1 VRFAYADPPYPGMA
15 RRWYRNH
22 PDYGGEVDH
31 AELIERLERDF
42 PDGWALST
50 SARAL
55 KQVLALCPDGVR
67 ICAWTKPMSAMFVN
81 SVSVQYSW
89 EPVLL
94 MRGRDRRGRNPVI
107 RDWLAASPDGYTWRA
122 RPEGHVT
129 GAKPRAFCYWMFDL
143 LGAQPDDELMD
154 LFPGS
159 GAVGHAWETWSAQPS
174 LFDDELAR
182 VAIDEGE
189 R

>member
-1 VRFAYADPPYPGMA
+1 MRFGYADPPYPGMA
-15 RRWYRNH
+15 RRWYRSH
-22 PDYGGEVDH
+22 PDYAGEVDH
-31 AELIERLERDF
+31 RELVDRLERDF

-55 KQVLALCPDGVR
+55 KQVLALCPDDIRV
-67 ICAWTKPMSAMFVN
+67 CAWTKPMSAMFVN

-94 MRGRDRRGRNPVI
+94 MRGRDRRGRNPTV

-122 RPEGHVT
+122 RPENHVI
-129 GAKPRAFCYWMFDL
+129 GAKPQAFCFWLFDL
-143 LGAQPDDELMD
+143 LGCDETDELVD

-159 GAVGHAWETWSAQPS
+159 GAVGDAWEAWSRQQR
-174 LFDDELAR
+174 LA
-182 VAIDEGE
+182 I
-189 R
+189 